1 MGETGE
7 VSCVVSFIVYKR
19 TEQEKMRR
27 FDVPPPCRHWRGH
40 GDHGG
45 VADTRDVRGSPA
57 VVALMS
63 AALAPYPLTEGT
75 AVVVGCYSST
85 RRPCCTVF
93 TSRGESVAWVVGWF
107 LFTKGKLFYF
117 GGGGGMGAGVFF
129 LFWCTYEDAYVCRG
143 FIVSWSV
150 GRRMRC

>member
-1 MGETGE
+1 
-7 VSCVVSFIVYKR
+7 
-19 TEQEKMRR
+19 MRR

-63 AALAPYPLTEGT
+63 AALAPDPLTEGT

-85 RRPCCTVF
+85 SGPRCTVF
-93 TSRGESVAWVVGWF
+93 TSREESVAWVVGCF
-107 LFTKGKLFYF
+107 CLQKGDCFVLFF
-117 GGGGGMGAGVFF
+117 GGGEGERVFLF
-129 LFWCTYEDAYVCRG
+129 LFWCTYEDAYVRHG
-143 FIVSWSV
+143 VIVSWSV